1 MPKID
6 FNRLWACN
14 VGNPILVFG
23 NEWGY
28 RLNVNNEVI
37 RPLYDRYKTEVLKTR
52 LEFPIS
58 DSGRLE
64 FEDKAIFYLIRNGFL
79 KYEI

>member
-14 VGNPILVFG
+14 VENPILVFG

-28 RLNVNNEVI
+28 RLNVNNEVV

-52 LEFPIS
+52 
-58 DSGRLE
+58 
-64 FEDKAIFYLIRNGFL
+64 
-79 KYEI
+79 

>member
-14 VGNPILVFG
+14 VGNPMLTFG

-37 RPLYDRYKTEVLKTR
+37 RPMYDRYKTEVLKTR

-58 DSGRLE
+58 DSERLD
-64 FEDKAIFYLIRNGFL
+64 FGDRIIPYLVRNGFL

>member
-14 VGNPILVFG
+14 IRNPMLNFG
-23 NEWGY
+23 DKYRY
-28 RLNVNNEVI
+28 RLNVNHSVI

-58 DSGRLE
+58 DSERME
-64 FEDKAIFYLIRNGFL
+64 FEDKVIPYLIAKGFL

>member
-14 VGNPILVFG
+14 VGNPMLVFG

-58 DSGRLE
+58 DSERLD
-64 FEDKAIFYLIRNGFL
+64 FEDKAILHLIRKGFL